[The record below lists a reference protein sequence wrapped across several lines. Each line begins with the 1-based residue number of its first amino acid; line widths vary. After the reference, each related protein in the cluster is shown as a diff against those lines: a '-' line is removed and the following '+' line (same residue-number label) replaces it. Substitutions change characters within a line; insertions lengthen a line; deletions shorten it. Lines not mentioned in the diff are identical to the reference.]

1 MVTTTRSIRPGNCCS
16 SYKSGGLSAMHSAI
30 RIINRLLLILMLVS
44 IFSSSVVVGLLLVRP
59 TV

>member
-16 SYKSGGLSAMHSAI
+16 SYKSGGLSAI